1 MGADRLPALRV
12 GGTPIVGKLG
22 DLYGKGRVLTVVLVM
37 FSLGGVVCALASSI
51 GERKRPD
58 PLIDLGILSER
69 AVATTNLTGFMI
81 GFAMFSSF
89 LLIPQ
94 SSRRRRS
101 PPATASARR

>member
-94 SSRRRRS
+94 FAQAPESTG
-101 PPATASARR
+101 TASARR